1 MLGYFLFTEKSAL
14 IFTKQWVGLQFG
26 CFLRKLIWSPWLYP
40 NVWATSFNSKSCALI
55 STKNGS
61 ATVWAIFSQTHP
73 VTLACIPKI
82 PIFVLLWKA
91 LESELW
97 FMSWPFGLFCDNLVP
112 TYILIL
118 VCGTTKSGNPGAG
131 YSSTGKRPVSH
142 HFDAVCFVTQVTN
155 CMCLLFHSLLAR
167 PFILQNGRFRGKYL
181 EPRLNISRKD
191 HLPK

>member
-97 FMSWPFGLFCDNLVP
+97 FMSWPFGLFCDNLVEFMAIWYFLAFWYAAP
-112 TYILIL
+112 TTALSVHIYKTINSFYFL
-118 VCGTTKSGNPGAG
+118 
-131 YSSTGKRPVSH
+131 
-142 HFDAVCFVTQVTN
+142 
-155 CMCLLFHSLLAR
+155 
-167 PFILQNGRFRGKYL
+167 RFF
-181 EPRLNISRKD
+181 
-191 HLPK
+191 